1 MQHFDINI
9 LGKNT
14 IWMYGNRV
22 VGAEPFLKNVL
33 ALANEWALDSI
44 LESIGLV
51 FTWFVCC
58 FEGGKLICHLIH
70 K

>member
-9 LGKNT
+9 LGNNT

-22 VGAEPFLKNVL
+22 VGSEPFLKNVL

-51 FTWFVCC
+51 FSWFVVVLK
-58 FEGGKLICHLIH
+58 EGNWYAI
-70 K
+70 